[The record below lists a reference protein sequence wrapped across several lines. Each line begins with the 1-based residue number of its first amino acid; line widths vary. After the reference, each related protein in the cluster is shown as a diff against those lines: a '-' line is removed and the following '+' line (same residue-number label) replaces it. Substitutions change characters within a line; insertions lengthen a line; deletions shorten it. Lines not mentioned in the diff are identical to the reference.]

1 MNQKNNNNNNTT
13 KRNPF
18 LNIKYSYILLFLICF
33 TIITVFTTTGLVKNI
48 DEFIFNYFKNLPRN
62 SHSDLIVIIV
72 TTISDTINLIIIG
85 FILTIIKKTRRFGMI
100 LLISIV
106 AITIVTTY
114 VKPFFAANHFP
125 TTSVFESLVKLPA
138 KFTLEKD
145 SFMPF
150 AQNYSYPSNHI
161 ASTTAFCFVIGALI
175 YKRSPYFAKGFII
188 IYPIIIGITKL
199 YLLQQYFSDIIGGYI
214 LGLII
219 SGLIIKLTK
228 IGEEERKNNG
238 VEEKEEAKI

>member
-1 MNQKNNNNNNTT
+1 MNQKNSNNNNTI

-18 LNIKYSYILLFLICF
+18 LNIKSSYILLFLICF
-33 TIITVFTTTGLVKNI
+33 TIITTFTMIGLIKNS
-48 DEFIFNYFKNLPRN
+48 DDLIFNYFKNLPR
-62 SHSDLIVIIV
+62 SSQSDLLVIVV

-85 FILTIIKKTRRFGMI
+85 FILTIIKKTRRLGMI

-125 TTSVFESLVKLPA
+125 TTSDFESLVKLPA

-228 IGEEERKNNG
+228 KVEGERKNNG

>member
-1 MNQKNNNNNNTT
+1 MNQKNNNNNNTIEH
-13 KRNPF
+13 NPF
-18 LNIKYSYILLFLICF
+18 LNIKSSYILLFLICF
-33 TIITVFTTTGLVKNI
+33 TIITIFTMTGLIKNI
-48 DEFIFNYFKNLPRN
+48 DDLIFNYFKNLPRN
-62 SHSDLIVIIV
+62 SQSDLLVIVV

-85 FILTIIKKTRRFGMI
+85 FILTIIKKTRRLGMI

-114 VKPFFAANHFP
+114 VKPFFAANQIP
-125 TTSVFESLVKLPA
+125 TTSVFESFVKLPA

-150 AQNYSYPSNHI
+150 AQNYSYPSNHL
-161 ASTTAFCFVIGALI
+161 ASTTAFCFVIGTLI

-228 IGEEERKNNG
+228 KVEGERKNNG
-238 VEEKEEAKI
+238 FEEKEEAKI

>member
-1 MNQKNNNNNNTT
+1 MNQKNNNNNNTIE
-13 KRNPF
+13 RNPF

-33 TIITVFTTTGLVKNI
+33 TIITIFTITGLVKNI
-48 DEFIFNYFKNLPRN
+48 DDFIFNYFKNLPRN
-62 SHSDLIVIIV
+62 SHSDLLVIVV

-150 AQNYSYPSNHI
+150 AQNYSYPSNHL
-161 ASTTAFCFVIGALI
+161 ASTTAFCFVIGGLI
-175 YKRSPYFAKGFII
+175 YKRSPHFAKGFII

-219 SGLIIKLTK
+219 SGINNK
-228 IGEEERKNNG
+228 INKNRRRRK
-238 VEEKEEAKI
+238 KK

>member
-1 MNQKNNNNNNTT
+1 MNQKNSNNNNTIE
-13 KRNPF
+13 RNPF
-18 LNIKYSYILLFLICF
+18 LNIKSSYILLFLICF
-33 TIITVFTTTGLVKNI
+33 TIITIFTMTGLIKNI
-48 DEFIFNYFKNLPRN
+48 DDFIFNYFKNLPRN
-62 SHSDLIVIIV
+62 SQSDLIVIVV

-161 ASTTAFCFVIGALI
+161 ASTTAFCFVIGVLV
-175 YKRSPYFAKGFII
+175 YKRLPYFAKGFII

-228 IGEEERKNNG
+228 KVEGERKNNG

>member
-13 KRNPF
+13 NRNPF

-33 TIITVFTTTGLVKNI
+33 TIITVFTITGLVKNI
-48 DEFIFNYFKNLPRN
+48 DDFIFNYFKNLPRN
-62 SHSDLIVIIV
+62 SHSDLLVIVV

-145 SFMPF
+145 ELYAICTELFLSFK
-150 AQNYSYPSNHI
+150 SY
-161 ASTTAFCFVIGALI
+161 
-175 YKRSPYFAKGFII
+175 
-188 IYPIIIGITKL
+188 
-199 YLLQQYFSDIIGGYI
+199 
-214 LGLII
+214 
-219 SGLIIKLTK
+219 
-228 IGEEERKNNG
+228 
-238 VEEKEEAKI
+238 